1 MSKGQKLY
9 KKAKKIIPGGNQL
22 LSKRPEMFLPNL
34 WPSYYKKS
42 KGIKVWDLNGKCYKD
57 FSIMSIGQCPLGYAY
72 KEINDSVK
80 NAIDRGS
87 TSTLNSYEEFLL
99 AEKLISIHKG
109 MDSVR
114 FSKTGGEA
122 CAIAVR
128 VARAYTNRSIIV
140 ASGYFGWHDWYLAS
154 NLKKGSLDKLLLP
167 GLEPKGVPKE
177 LLGTC
182 VTVDYGNT
190 EQLKK
195 VFKKYGKRIA
205 AFIVEPQ
212 RNRTMNYEFLNEAR
226 KLTKKINSVLIYCE
240 VSSGFRINTGGL
252 YTNHKIIPDIVTL
265 GKALGNGFPIS
276 AIMGNKDIMSA
287 VQDSFISSSYWTERT
302 GYVAGLKVIEVFQK
316 RNIPK
321 YLKKIGIYFDKK
333 FTNMCNDLKINFK
346 NRGLISVP
354 IINYNSGDQL
364 LDRRIK
370 TYITQEMLKK
380 NYLVSNVL
388 YLSNAHNKKNIDDY
402 FYEMHNL
409 LFKIKND
416 LNHEFLIKK
425 IKDEVC
431 HSDFK
436 RLT

>member
-42 KGIKVWDLNGKCYKD
+42 KGIEVWDLNGKKFKD
-57 FSIMSIGQCPLGYAY
+57 FSIMSIGQCPLGYAND
-72 KEINDSVK
+72 KINNSVK
-80 NAIDRGS
+80 EAIDKGS
-87 TSTLNSYEEFLL
+87 TSTLNSFEEFEL
-99 AEKLISIHKG
+99 AEKLINIHRG

-122 CAIAVR
+122 CAIAIR
-128 VARAYTNRSIIV
+128 IARAYTNRSIIV

-177 LLGTC
+177 LAGTC

-190 EQLKK
+190 KQLKE
-195 VFKKYGKRIA
+195 VFKKYQNKIA

-212 RNRTMNYEFLNEAR
+212 RNRKMNSEFLGTAR
-226 KLTKKINSVLIYCE
+226 RLTKKNNSALIYCE
-240 VSSGFRINTGGL
+240 VSSGFRLKTGGL
-252 YTNHKIIPDIVTL
+252 YTKYKITPDIVTL

-276 AIMGNKDIMSA
+276 AIMGNKDIMNA

-302 GYVAGLKVIEVFQK
+302 GYVAGLKVIEVFEK
-316 RNIPK
+316 MKIAN
-321 YLKKIGIYFDKK
+321 YLKKIGTYFDKNFK
-333 FTNMCNDLKINFK
+333 KMCNELKINFINK
-346 NRGLISVP
+346 GLISVP
-354 IINYNSGDQL
+354 IIAFNSGDPL
-364 LDRRIK
+364 LDRKIK

-380 NYLVSNVL
+380 SYLVSNVV
-388 YLSNAHNKKNIDDY
+388 YLSSAHNTKNIDRY
-402 FYEMHNL
+402 FEEIYEL
-409 LFKIKND
+409 LYKIKDN
-416 LNHEFLIKK
+416 LNHEFLDKNLK
-425 IKDEVC
+425 NEVC

>member
-34 WPSYYKKS
+34 WPSYYQKS
-42 KGIKVWDLNGKCYKD
+42 KGIKVWDLNGKVYND
-57 FSIMSIGQCPLGYAY
+57 FSIMSIGQCPLGYAF
-72 KEINDSVK
+72 KDINNAVK
-80 NAIDRGS
+80 KAIDKGS
-87 TSTLNSYEEFLL
+87 TSTLNSFEEFKL
-99 AEKLISIHKG
+99 AEKLVDIHRG
-109 MDSVR
+109 MESVR

-128 VARAYTNRSIIV
+128 IARAYTNKSIIV

-154 NLKKGSLDKLLLP
+154 NLKKGSLDNLLLP

-177 LLGTC
+177 LSGTC
-182 VTVDYGNT
+182 LTVDYGNT
-190 EQLKK
+190 EQLQK

-212 RNRTMNYEFLNEAR
+212 RNRKMNTKFLETAR
-226 KLTKKINSVLIYCE
+226 KLTKKNNSVLIYCE
-240 VSSGFRINTGGL
+240 VSSGFRVKTGGL
-252 YTNHKIIPDIVTL
+252 YTNYKINPDIVTL

-276 AIMGNKDIMSA
+276 AIMGNKDVMSA

-302 GYVAGLKVIEVFQK
+302 GYVAGLKVIEVFEK
-316 RNIPK
+316 FKIAN
-321 YLKKIGIYFDKK
+321 YLKKIGNYFDKQFK
-333 FTNMCNDLKINFK
+333 KMNDDLNLSFI

-354 IINYNSGDQL
+354 IINYNSGDTL
-364 LDRRIK
+364 LDRKIK
-370 TYITQEMLKK
+370 TFITQEMLSK

-388 YLSNAHNKKNIDDY
+388 YLSLSHNKKNIDKY
-402 FYEMHNL
+402 FERLYEI
-409 LFKIKND
+409 LFKAKNN
-416 LNHEFLIKK
+416 LNHEYLDSQ